1 MQYYWDGPGAAHRRV
16 IYKGAGFSD
25 RDIRNK
31 PHIGIANAFSEGS
44 PAHIHLRLLA
54 DGVKQGVWE
63 AGGMPLE
70 FGVPS
75 TCGNVAIGTE
85 ELKYEL
91 AGRDAVAMAV
101 EFVTR
106 VHNFD
111 GLVLLS
117 SCDNIVPGQLM
128 AMARLNVPS
137 VLVTGGPMLTGSYRG
152 EEIATPDVNTGVLS
166 GGTLDDLAGME
177 DAACPGFGACP
188 VMGTANTMQILSEVL
203 GLVLPG
209 TSTIPAVMAG
219 RLRAARD
226 SGRAVVR
233 MVRSQVA
240 PRDILTRES
249 LLNAATVLL
258 AIGGSTNGVL
268 HLLSLARE
276 LSVPLG
282 LDDFDRLSREVPLV
296 SLVRPNGRYSVV
308 DLHAAGGVPALLK
321 NLEGMLYLD
330 TLGVSG
336 KTLRETL
343 EGTPLPDGR
352 VIRPVDDPVTP
363 DSGLAFLKGN
373 LAPGGAVIRT
383 SGMAQAMRHFQ
394 GNARVFDGDSLALQA
409 IERGEIKAGD
419 MVVVR
424 YEGCRGAPGMKEI
437 MLSTDALVAR
447 GLDDCV
453 GLITDGRFSGFN
465 HGPIVGHV
473 CPEAFDGGP
482 LALLRDGDKI
492 VLDVDA
498 RTLDVELSQEELEA
512 RRAKWRPPAPR
523 VSRGMLALYAATCRP
538 SSEGGAMQTW

>member
-16 IYKGAGFSD
+16 IYKGAGFCD
-25 RDIRNK
+25 GDIRNK
-31 PHIGIANAFSEGS
+31 PHIGIANAFSEVS
-44 PAHIHLRLLA
+44 PAHIHLRMLA

-233 MVRSQVA
+233 MARSQVA
-240 PRDILTRES
+240 PREILTRES

-276 LSVPLG
+276 LSVPLS

-321 NLEGMLYLD
+321 NLEGMLHLD

-343 EGTPLPDGR
+343 EGAPLPDGR

-383 SGMAQAMRHFQ
+383 SGMAQAMRRFQ

-409 IERGEIKAGD
+409 IERGDIKAGD

-465 HGPIVGHV
+465 HGPIVGHI

-482 LALLRDGDKI
+482 LALLRDGDNI
-492 VLDVDA
+492 ALDVDA

-512 RRAKWRPPAPR
+512 RRAKWMPPAPR

>member
-1 MQYYWDGPGAAHRRV
+1 MQDYWDGPGAAHRRV
-16 IYKGAGFSD
+16 IYKGAGFCD
-25 RDIRNK
+25 GDIRNK
-31 PHIGIANAFSEGS
+31 PHIGIANAFSEVS
-44 PAHIHLRLLA
+44 PAHIHLRMLA
-54 DGVKQGVWE
+54 DGVKQGIWE

-75 TCGNVAIGTE
+75 TCGNVAIGSE

-101 EFVTR
+101 EFVSR
-106 VHNFD
+106 VHNFA

-128 AMARLNVPS
+128 ALARLNVPS

-166 GGTLDDLAGME
+166 GGTLADLAGME

-188 VMGTANTMQILSEVL
+188 VMGTANTMQILSEVM

-226 SGRAVVR
+226 SGRAVVH

-240 PRDILTRES
+240 PSDILTRES

-258 AIGGSTNGVL
+258 AMGGSTNGVL

-276 LSVPLG
+276 LDLPLG

-296 SLVRPNGRYSVV
+296 SLVRPNGPYSVV

-321 NLEGMLYLD
+321 NLEGMLHLD
-330 TLGVSG
+330 ALGVSG
-336 KTLRETL
+336 KTLREAL
-343 EGTPLPDGR
+343 EGAPLPDGR

-373 LAPGGAVIRT
+373 LAPGGAVLRT
-383 SGMAQAMRHFQ
+383 SGMAQAMRRFR
-394 GNARVFDGDSLALQA
+394 GIARAFDGDSLALQA
-409 IERGEIKAGD
+409 IERGDIKAGD
-419 MVVVR
+419 IVVVR

-447 GLDDCV
+447 GLDASV

-465 HGPIVGHV
+465 HGPIVGHI

-482 LALLRDGDKI
+482 LALLRDGDRI
-492 VLDVDA
+492 SLDVDA

-512 RRAKWRPPAPR
+512 RRTQWKPPAPR